1 MQLQNPMT
9 GISAGKSVPAADA
22 DICQAKPPLQQRYDH
37 QEKLPNSETSANI

>member
-22 DICQAKPPLQQRYDH
+22 DICQAEPPLQQRYGH
-37 QEKLPNSETSANI
+37 QEKLHNLETSANI

>member
-22 DICQAKPPLQQRYDH
+22 DICQAKQPLQQRYDH
-37 QEKLPNSETSANI
+37 QKKPPNSETSANI